1 MRNLHVVGAASGLP
15 LPTNLVER
23 LCNADRHPPYR
34 HCYAIV
40 PEPSHPVTFHIV
52 NHAFVANLYRPTR
65 RARIAGWLRRA
76 DPSTLFGFA
85 VCGLFVA
92 YMALEVAR
100 WVVTR

>member
-1 MRNLHVVGAASGLP
+1 MRNLHVVGATSGLP
-15 LPTNLVER
+15 LPTNLVAR
-23 LCNADRHPPYR
+23 LCNADEHPPYR

-40 PEPSHPVTFHIV
+40 PEPSAPVTFHIV
-52 NHAFVANLYRPTR
+52 NHAYAASMLRPPHRQRLVT
-65 RARIAGWLRRA
+65 WLCSV

-100 WVVTR
+100 WAVTR